1 MANHACPCV
10 HPSPVNSCMSWGI
23 VKEDSIQYQINLW
36 LFIVFVHLANV
47 CLSTRPP
54 VNLSLIIDWRA
65 CTVEHAY
72 PFMDY
77 ALIPIFQLSDMLDI
91 WLNGLLLYHYNSEGR
106 DSWKWKSGA
115 WSWLCTGLSQGSAL
129 HSQHLSQWPWSPL
142 CRLERIVTQPNIP
155 VMFVI
160 CKTLFSTECIATPLN
175 GLCKHSKEY
184 ISMLWFFLN
193 I

>member
-1 MANHACPCV
+1 MCAPVPSEFLHVLGHCKGRQHTISDWFVIV
-10 HPSPVNSCMSWGI
+10 HCIFLSCKCLFVNSSPSQFVSNHWLKSLHCGTCISLHGLCT
-23 VKEDSIQYQINLW
+23 DS
-36 LFIVFVHLANV
+36 
-47 CLSTRPP
+47 
-54 VNLSLIIDWRA
+54 
-65 CTVEHAY
+65 
-72 PFMDY
+72 
-77 ALIPIFQLSDMLDI
+77 FQLSDMLDI

-184 ISMLWFFLN
+184 ISMLLFFLN

>member
-1 MANHACPCV
+1 MIV
-10 HPSPVNSCMSWGI
+10 HCICSSC
-23 VKEDSIQYQINLW
+23 KC
-36 LFIVFVHLANV
+36 F
-47 CLSTRPP
+47 LSTRPP

-77 ALIPIFQLSDMLDI
+77 ALIPIFQWSDMLDI

-106 DSWKWKSGA
+106 DSWKLKSGA
-115 WSWLCTGLSQGSAL
+115 WSWLRTGLSQGSAL

-142 CRLERIVTQPNIP
+142 CRLERIVTQPNIH
-155 VMFVI
+155 VIFVI

-184 ISMLWFFLN
+184 ISILCFFLSIFN